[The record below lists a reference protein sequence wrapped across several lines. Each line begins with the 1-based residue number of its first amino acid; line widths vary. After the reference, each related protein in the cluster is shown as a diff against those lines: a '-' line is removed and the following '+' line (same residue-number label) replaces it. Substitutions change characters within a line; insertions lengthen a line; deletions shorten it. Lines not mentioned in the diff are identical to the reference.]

1 MFLLRGT
8 SEPVRGDTREM
19 QLSHAVT
26 AVDVVFDEPNL
37 ITDAGLV
44 AALAL
49 AEQIGLPELV
59 AELW

>member
-1 MFLLRGT
+1 
-8 SEPVRGDTREM
+8 M

-59 AELW
+59 AEHVLLPAYLLAKQSITRLS